1 MNMAEHIPEEE
12 LEDERA
18 SKPHKLATLHV
29 MNIINGSLNLNL
41 IIDESAESLT
51 YHHPLLRLNR
61 IDGEDKYH
69 INVIGNTF
77 EIGLLLVR
85 YGATKSQGFDP
96 NFKSIITGEPLWKRE
111 D

>member
-1 MNMAEHIPEEE
+1 MNE
-12 LEDERA
+12 LFETNSNRI
-18 SKPHKLATLHV
+18 SPQWYV
-29 MNIINGSLNLNL
+29 MNIINGSHNLNL

-51 YHHPLLRLNR
+51 YHHPVLRLNR

-85 YGATKSQGFDP
+85 YGATRQT
-96 NFKSIITGEPLWKRE
+96 NTEE
-111 D
+111 

>member
-1 MNMAEHIPEEE
+1 
-12 LEDERA
+12 
-18 SKPHKLATLHV
+18 
-29 MNIINGSLNLNL
+29 MNIINGSHNLNL

-51 YHHPLLRLNR
+51 YHHPVLRLNR

-85 YGATKSQGFDP
+85 YGATRQT
-96 NFKSIITGEPLWKRE
+96 NTGE
-111 D
+111 